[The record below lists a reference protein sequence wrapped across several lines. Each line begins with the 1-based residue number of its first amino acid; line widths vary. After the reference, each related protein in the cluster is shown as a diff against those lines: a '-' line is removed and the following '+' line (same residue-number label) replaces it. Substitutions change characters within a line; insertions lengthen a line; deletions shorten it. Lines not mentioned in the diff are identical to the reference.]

1 MTMMTIG
8 IDLGETVCSLAGLD
22 EEGRVVFRK
31 RVRRDRLCGFL
42 ATPSAPRS
50 SFFCALTSG
59 RTHSGGINRA

>member
-42 ATPSAPRS
+42 ANLPPSIVAMEACCGAHRAARE
-50 SFFCALTSG
+50 AL
-59 RTHSGGINRA
+59 A